1 MKLRAYQKRIVEA
14 VKFANSVVVLP
25 TGAGKTLI
33 AAESMLGESRMT
45 LFLVPTIL
53 LVEQQAREIRSWIES
68 SSSSSRVV
76 AEYFG
81 GTAFPLSAIRQGPL
95 KQMDRIALNGPG
107 LW

>member
-1 MKLRAYQKRIVEA
+1 MELRAYQKRIVEA
-14 VKFANSVVVLP
+14 VKFANSVVILP

-33 AAESMLGESRMT
+33 AAESILGESKMI

-53 LVEQQAREIRSWIES
+53 LVEQQAKEIRSWIES

-81 GTAFPLSAIRQGPL
+81 GTAFPLSAIKVEQL
-95 KQMDRIALNGPG
+95 KEDSLRSISSSSP
-107 LW
+107 